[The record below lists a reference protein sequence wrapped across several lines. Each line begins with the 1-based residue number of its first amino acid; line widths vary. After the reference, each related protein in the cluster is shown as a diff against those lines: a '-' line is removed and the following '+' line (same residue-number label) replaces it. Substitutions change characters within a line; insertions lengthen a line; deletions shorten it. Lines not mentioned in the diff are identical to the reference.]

1 MLDAGLCGALL
12 FFSAAHRH
20 SALARSG
27 IAASTREP
35 ADTAIQTQNLPTIC
49 VCDLLLFVN
58 IHLRFACSGG
68 HSPFDPGR
76 GPLSAGI
83 MSHSQC
89 HIHMTCLMEIKRET
103 RPPPAGANTTERIDA
118 SCRLSMTSMPSWG
131 VASQITQVGYPW
143 DAFLRVLLRA
153 LRHGVWS

>member
-12 FFSAAHRH
+12 FFSAVHRH

-58 IHLRFACSGG
+58 IHLRFACPGG

-76 GPLSAGI
+76 SPLSAGT

-89 HIHMTCLMEIKRET
+89 HIHMACLMDRKRET
-103 RPPPAGANTTERIDA
+103 RLPPAGINETERIDI
-118 SCRLSMTSMPSWG
+118 SCRLSMMSMPSVG
-131 VASQITQVGYPW
+131 SGITSHTRSYPW
-143 DAFLRVLLRA
+143 DVLLRVLLRL
-153 LRHGVWS
+153 LRHGV